1 MVEFMDIIK
10 EHMNCSDTE
19 TRRAMLAINE
29 SIADKNQVILS
40 ISAKLYS
47 MISKEITNI
56 DYGKIPDSR
65 GDITKIPNFAD
76 LTECITTLHDLL
88 VEYKQDT
95 EHVDVVSEAIEHL
108 RENRKMW
115 EKAFTINCDLPIA
128 LYNTIALS
136 IVSSVSFLISGSI
149 EFIKDTGDESFTIK
163 LDKVG
168 YHKSKDN
175 LLFKNLKKF
184 NASCRSKEMQKSINS
199 VMSAERAVA
208 EAGVFNE
215 EAAVIIGG
223 IVATATLI
231 TVLSLIL
238 PILQELVAMLYCAR
252 QTVSD
257 YFEIQSNL
265 VRLSAENVKLDVT
278 KTKSE
283 RDTIYKKQMK
293 IADTFKKISN
303 FLNIKLKSSQNDATK
318 LINSQSSIKYNAKD
332 IVHTLPNSAS
342 DTGTTGIF

>member
-1 MVEFMDIIK
+1 MVDFMDIVK
-10 EHMNCSDTE
+10 EYMDCSDTE
-19 TRRAMLAINE
+19 TRRAMLAVNE
-29 SIADKNQVILS
+29 TADKNQVILS

-76 LTECITTLHDLL
+76 LTECITILHDLL

-95 EHVDVVSEAIEHL
+95 DPVDIVSEAIEHL
-108 RENRKMW
+108 REDRKMW

-208 EAGVFNE
+208 EAGVYNE
-215 EAAVIIGG
+215 DAVAILGG
-223 IVATATLI
+223 VLFTVTLI
-231 TVLSLIL
+231 KVLSLIL

-265 VRLSAENVKLDVT
+265 LRLNAENVKLDVT

-283 RDTIYKKQMK
+283 RDKIYKKQIK

-303 FLNIKLKSSQNDATK
+303 FLNIKLKTSQNDAEK
-318 LINSQSSIKYNAKD
+318 LLSTQNSVKYNVKD
-332 IVHTLPNSAS
+332 VTTTLPNSAS